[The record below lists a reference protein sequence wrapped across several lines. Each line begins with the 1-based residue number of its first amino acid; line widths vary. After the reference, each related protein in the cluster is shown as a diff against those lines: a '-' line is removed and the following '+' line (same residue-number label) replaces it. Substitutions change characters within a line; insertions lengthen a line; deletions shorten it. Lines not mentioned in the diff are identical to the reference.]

1 MQLTREMQIRLA
13 DERAAAGVP
22 DGQDLVIDIA
32 FASELPYERWWGVEI
47 LDCSPGA
54 ARLARINDG
63 GALLFNHDW
72 DRHLGHHVAGSARMD
87 ADRIGR
93 AKVVVSW
100 DEDDGR
106 TIRKIEKGHITKTS
120 VGYQIHRV
128 IEQTTSKSGEPIAR
142 EVPGHVFQRVLT
154 RCQRETPGDL
164 AAFRRALDAQAGQ
177 FDRADNAS
185 ATYRVTDWEVLENS
199 LVTVPA
205 DTSVGVGREAERQ
218 EAQQHTPEPEPA
230 KEIRTMDNQTP
241 DINVAEIE
249 QRGAEAANKR
259 AAAIIETGE
268 KYGLQSLA
276 AEAVRSGMSVAD
288 FNGRAIEALSTR
300 TKTSADIGLTD
311 KEAKRFSFIRAI
323 AALSATGADARKA
336 RDAAAFEIECSQ
348 AVAGKIGREARGIF
362 VPNEVQH
369 RDLVVGTPT
378 AGGNV
383 VSTDLLAQ
391 SFIDLLRNKMSVM
404 RAGSQMLTGLNGN
417 IALPR
422 MTGAATAYWVTE
434 GNAPTESQQAFD
446 QVTMS
451 PKTVGA
457 FTDISRKL
465 LLQSSIDVEGLVR
478 SDLATVLG
486 LEIDRVAL
494 NGSGTAPQPRGVLNT
509 VGIGSVAGGTAGAAP
524 TWANIVSLWS
534 AVAAANADYGT
545 TGFVTNSKVVGK
557 LMTTEKATGSGQFV
571 CPGFPDAAGITNFGG
586 ARAVVSNQVPSNL
599 VKGGSGTVCSAIA
612 FGNWADLIIGMWG
625 TLDLMVDPYSQ
636 STSGTVRV
644 VALQDV
650 DVAVRHAESFA
661 AMLDALTA

>member
-22 DGQDLVIDIA
+22 EGQDLVLDIA

-47 LDCSPGA
+47 LDCSPAA
-54 ARLARINDG
+54 ARLARINDAG
-63 GALLFNHDW
+63 PLLFNHDW

-93 AKVVVSW
+93 AQVVVSW
-100 DEDDGR
+100 DEDCGR

-128 IEQTTSKSGEPIAR
+128 IEQTTSKSGEPIER

-154 RCQRETPGDL
+154 RCNRETPGEL

-230 KEIRTMDNQTP
+230 KDTRKMDNQVP

-288 FNGRAIEALSTR
+288 FNARAIEALSTR
-300 TKTSADIGLTD
+300 AKPSADIGLTD
-311 KEAKRFSFIRAI
+311 KETKGYSFVRAI
-323 AALSATGADARKA
+323 HALANPKDAKA
-336 RDAAAFEIECSQ
+336 QHAAAFELEASQ
-348 AVAGKIGREARGIF
+348 AAADKAGRAARGIM
-362 VPNEVQH
+362 VPNDVLR
-369 RDLVVGTPT
+369 RDLNVTTAT
-378 AGGNV
+378 AGGNTV
-383 VSTDLLAQ
+383 ATNLLAQ
-391 SFIDLLRNKMSVM
+391 DFITLLRNRMVIM
-404 RAGSQMLTGLNGN
+404 GMGTRMLTGLQGN
-417 IALPR
+417 IAIPR
-422 MTGAATAYWVTE
+422 QTGAGTAYWVSE
-434 GNAPTESQQAFD
+434 SGSPTESQQAFD
-446 QVTMS
+446 QVAMT

-457 FTDISRKL
+457 FSDISRKL
-465 LLQSSIDVEGLVR
+465 LLQSSLDVEGFVR
-478 SDLATVLG
+478 EDLATILAH
-486 LEIDRVAL
+486 EIQRVAI
-494 NGSGTAPQPRGVLNT
+494 NGSGTAPEPRGILNT
-509 VGIGSVAGGTAGAAP
+509 VGIGSVVGGTNGLAP
-524 TWANIVSLWS
+524 TWQHLVSLETE
-534 AVAAANADYGT
+534 VAQDNADVGT
-545 TGFVTNSKVVGK
+545 LGYLTNAKVRGK
-557 LMTTEKATGSGQFV
+557 LKATERTSGNGVYLWQDGAQ
-571 CPGFPDAAGITNFGG
+571 PINGYRAEITN
-586 ARAVVSNQVPSNL
+586 AVPSNL
-599 VKGGSGTVCSAIA
+599 TKGTSNGVASAIL
-612 FGNWADLIIGMWG
+612 FGNFADLLIGMWG
-625 TLDLMVDPYSQ
+625 GLDLMVDPYTG

-661 AMLDALTA
+661 AMVDALTA